1 MYKFYVFGIGLGP
14 QERGIYCHMMDRE
27 NVYSSLTE
35 ITGPSLPIFIPSSF
49 KCIIHTLKDI
59 SSVFPNIKIILPLG
73 EMRETSPVFWNLKKK
88 KKKGWEIPR
97 VEQRCLW
104 TSMYLPEYLK
114 LNYLGFINRIL
125 FSYQIYDVHVHKVKT
140 KSNTTS

>member
-49 KCIIHTLKDI
+49 KCIIHTLKGI

-73 EMRETSPVFWNLKKK
+73 EMRETSPVF
-88 KKKGWEIPR
+88 
-97 VEQRCLW
+97 
-104 TSMYLPEYLK
+104 
-114 LNYLGFINRIL
+114 
-125 FSYQIYDVHVHKVKT
+125 
-140 KSNTTS
+140 